1 MRLDA
6 GGWQGGWRAQGRNR
20 AIAEGGGHGEQRNR
34 RGGQSRARR
43 PYDMALAAAQTGMVG
58 ECRRWLREALAI
70 YEGLGLEEGADY
82 CRAALA
88 GLGE

>member
-1 MRLDA
+1 
-6 GGWQGGWRAQGRNR
+6 
-20 AIAEGGGHGEQRNR
+20 
-34 RGGQSRARR
+34 
-43 PYDMALAAAQTGMVG
+43 MVG